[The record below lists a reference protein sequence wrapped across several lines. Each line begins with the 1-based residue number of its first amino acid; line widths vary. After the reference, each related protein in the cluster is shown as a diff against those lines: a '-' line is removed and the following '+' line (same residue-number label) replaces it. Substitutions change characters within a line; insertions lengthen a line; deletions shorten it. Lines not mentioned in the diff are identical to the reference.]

1 MGDNAATNAPRM
13 LTWLAE
19 ADRRGAELVHIN
31 PLIEAASRRTVV
43 PHEFADMTTFRATK
57 IGTRN
62 VQVRIGGDMALL
74 RGVAKVVFET
84 AAVNPA
90 VLDGEFL
97 DQHTRGLEEYR
108 ALCETTPWSD
118 LVHGSGVTE
127 GAIYELAH
135 SYIRSGRVIIAWC
148 LGVTQHEHA
157 VDTIREIVNV
167 LLLRGNIGREGA
179 GPCPVR
185 GHSNVQGNRTCGI
198 NHRPDEQFLD
208 RLAEVCH
215 IDPPREHGLDVVET
229 IKAMHDGQVKVLVSL
244 GGNLAL
250 AAPDTP
256 YTLEAFGNC
265 DLTVHVATKLNRSHI
280 AHGRQA
286 LILPCLVRTDK
297 DRQAS
302 GEQGVSVEDAM
313 SMVHISYGMK
323 QPASTH
329 LRSECAI
336 LAGLAQ
342 ATLPGSNTPWQWYV
356 GDYDRIR
363 DTMAQVLDGFE
374 DFNAR
379 VRHPHGFRL
388 SQPARERGFLTS
400 SGRAEFGLAPLPD
413 GAIPG
418 EGRLMLATVR
428 SHDQFNTTIYSN
440 DDRYRGLKGLRT
452 VVFMNSDD
460 MRDRGLDEWDLVDIT
475 SFSRDGTTRVVYGY
489 RAVRYDIP
497 RGCAAGYM
505 PELNVLCGIA
515 DYSTQSGQPVT
526 KRLEVEIT
534 PHQLA
539 VSTGPRA

>member
-31 PLIEAASRRTVV
+31 PLIEAASRRTIV

-539 VSTGPRA
+539 VSTGPRV